1 MSRYIKAG
9 VRERALQMG
18 LPRQDFHEQGPVWKP
33 LSVQRWGKYDEA
45 GREVGSQLMEK
56 GKWKRSDR

>member
-1 MSRYIKAG
+1 
-9 VRERALQMG
+9 MG

-33 LSVQRWGKYDEA
+33 LSVQGWGKYDEA

-56 GKWKRSDR
+56 GKRKRSDR